1 MKIDKIN
8 RESIGISAF
17 TSVLQHIPTPPETL
31 YITGTLPTTRP
42 PVVAIIGSRKPT
54 AYGIEVTKRLAGDL
68 AKEGVIII
76 SGLAFGVD
84 AIAHTATLEAH
95 GITIAVMAGGL
106 HAVYPATH
114 RGLAQQIITQ
124 GGALISEY
132 APGVEARPYSFLA
145 RNRLVS
151 GLADAIIVTEATE
164 RSGTLST
171 VAHALEQNKEV
182 FAVPGPITSL
192 LSAGPNKLLQQGAHV
207 ALEAQDILNVIAP
220 YRASQKPVVQLPLV
234 TSNEEQVIVNLI
246 QRGVRDTTSLQQKSQ
261 LAVSDFLSAL
271 TMLEVRGT
279 IRHSDALHWTL
290 A

>member
-1 MKIDKIN
+1 
-8 RESIGISAF
+8 
-17 TSVLQHIPTPPETL
+17 
-31 YITGTLPTTRP
+31 
-42 PVVAIIGSRKPT
+42 
-54 AYGIEVTKRLAGDL
+54 
-68 AKEGVIII
+68 
-76 SGLAFGVD
+76 
-84 AIAHTATLEAH
+84 
-95 GITIAVMAGGL
+95 MAGGL

-220 YRASQKPVVQLPLV
+220 YRASQKACRAAP
-234 TSNEEQVIVNLI
+234 T
-246 QRGVRDTTSLQQKSQ
+246 
-261 LAVSDFLSAL
+261 
-271 TMLEVRGT
+271 
-279 IRHSDALHWTL
+279 RH
-290 A
+290 